1 MNTGSNQQHDWSAP
15 LARENAMAEMRY
27 SDGLKALRK
36 TLYEKRQA
44 TQAEIKAA
52 KRRCQRDCTAIKMD
66 VERRRLEIIHIV
78 DQLKDQRLFLR
89 QRMHDDPEA
98 NDDFNAGEL
107 MRLTNDIDANRH
119 QLLELDE
126 ERQLRIEQTQT
137 IYENTSK
144 TYQNHIAQLNENYRV
159 KARELREQLLKS
171 YDDNRAKFSQE
182 GGDQ

>member
-1 MNTGSNQQHDWSAP
+1 MRNTDWTAP
-15 LARENAMAEMRY
+15 LARENAKAEMRY
-27 SDGLKALRK
+27 SDGLRELRK

-44 TQAEIKAA
+44 TQAEIQAA
-52 KRRCQRDCTAIKMD
+52 KRRHERDCTAIKMD
-66 VERRRLEIIHIV
+66 VERRRLEIIHII

-98 NDDFNAGEL
+98 NNDFNAGEL

-119 QLLELDE
+119 QLLALDE

-144 TYQNHIAQLNENYRV
+144 TLRNHIAQLNENYRV
-159 KARELREQLLKS
+159 KAWELRKQLLKA
-171 YDDNRAKFSQE
+171 YDDNRAKLSQE
-182 GGDQ
+182 GGAE